1 MKKSILFTVVIASYI
16 CIAAAPTITGVMAQQ
31 RYSWKGLGDNSIN
44 VTGIGGTT
52 NVPYSSVSAVTP

>member
-1 MKKSILFTVVIASYI
+1 MKHLILTAIALQGF
-16 CIAAAPTITGVMAQQ
+16 CANAATPTITGVTAQQ